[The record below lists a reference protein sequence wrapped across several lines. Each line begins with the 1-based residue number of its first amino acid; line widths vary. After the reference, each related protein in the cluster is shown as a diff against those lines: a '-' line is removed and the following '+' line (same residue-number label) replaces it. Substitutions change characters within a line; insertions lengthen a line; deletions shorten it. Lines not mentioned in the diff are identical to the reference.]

1 MPHISVVLANYNGE
15 KFLAET
21 LDTVAAQTHRDFEV
35 ILVDDGSTD
44 GSRVILE
51 HFSEAYP
58 DQVRLFLRPKNE
70 GQGPAFNFGVE
81 QAQGDLVAFLD
92 SDDLWL
98 PHKLERLAAMRAAQP
113 DAVLYQHNLRL
124 HVDGQP
130 TERLYRE
137 LMLNGDVFGYTKRNR
152 VFPLFTPTSGLAFP
166 RAILQRVMP
175 IPAGFRTCADGYLT
189 RTSMVFG
196 RVAATD
202 EWLGYY
208 RRHGGNHVLGNTAHD
223 AMRYRTQLLIPALN
237 AFYRKNKI
245 RFEFPVP
252 PLWKEVLK
260 GRVKQVV
267 DRIKT

>member
-1 MPHISVVLANYNGE
+1 MPLISVVLANYNGE
-15 KFLAET
+15 RFLAET
-21 LDTVAAQTHRDFEV
+21 LESVAAQTFSDFEV
-35 ILVDDGSTD
+35 VLVDDGSTD
-44 GSRVILE
+44 GSGAILQAFADAHPE
-51 HFSEAYP
+51 R
-58 DQVRLFLRPKNE
+58 VRLFMRPKNE

-81 QAQGDLVAFLD
+81 QAQGDLVALLD

-98 PHKLERLAAMRAAQP
+98 PNKLERLAALYQAQP

-124 HVDGQP
+124 HIDGAP

-137 LMLNGDVFGYTKRNR
+137 LMLSGDVFGYTKRST

-166 RAILQRVMP
+166 RAVLQRVMP
-175 IPAGFRTCADGYLT
+175 IPHGFRTCADGYLT
-189 RTSMVFG
+189 RTTMVLG

-208 RRHGGNHVLGNTAHD
+208 RRHGGNNVLGNAGHD
-223 AMRYRTQLLIPALN
+223 AMRYRTELLIPALN
-237 AFYRKNKI
+237 AFYKRNKI
-245 RFEFPVP
+245 RMEFPVP

-260 GRVKQVV
+260 GGIRQVV